1 MHPTPTLSAF
11 IVERGRLLA
20 EAVAELG
27 AQFALPA
34 ECVHLSVRPALCA
47 AQGDLAE
54 LDELLH
60 ESLPDLDGGPDS
72 DPTGGLPGGLPGSLP
87 GDPSGAPALVPLA
100 LQVVSVRLLG
110 LSRSVGAH
118 VAFLSGPERLA
129 VDWLAHR
136 AAALSQQAARLSV
149 SACEA
154 MADASASLAPSVAQD
169 ALPDVGSPFAQ
180 TGHRGTT
187 ASARP
192 ETSTPVEAAA

>member
-1 MHPTPTLSAF
+1 MSSTPTLSAF
-11 IVERGRLLA
+11 IVERGHLLA

-60 ESLPDLDGGPDS
+60 ESLPDLDGGPDG
-72 DPTGGLPGGLPGSLP
+72 DPTGGLPGCLP

-100 LQVVSVRLLG
+100 LQVVSLRLLG

-118 VAFLSGPERLA
+118 VAFLSGAERLA

-154 MADASASLAPSVAQD
+154 VADAAASLAPSVAQD
-169 ALPDVGSPFAQ
+169 TLPDVGSPFAQ

>member
-11 IVERGRLLA
+11 IVERGHLLA
-20 EAVAELG
+20 EAVAELSV
-27 AQFALPA
+27 QFALPA

-60 ESLPDLDGGPDS
+60 ETLPDLDGGPDG
-72 DPTGGLPGGLPGSLP
+72 DPTSGLPGNLS

-100 LQVVSVRLLG
+100 LQVVSLRLLG

-136 AAALSQQAARLSV
+136 AAALSAQAARLSV
-149 SACEA
+149 SACESV
-154 MADASASLAPSVAQD
+154 ADAAASLAPSVAQD

>member
-1 MHPTPTLSAF
+1 MTPTPTLSAF
-11 IVERGRLLA
+11 IVERGHLLA

-60 ESLPDLDGGPDS
+60 ESLPDLDGGPDG
-72 DPTGGLPGGLPGSLP
+72 DPTGGLPGNLS

-100 LQVVSVRLLG
+100 LQVVSLRLLG

-154 MADASASLAPSVAQD
+154 VADAAASLAPSVAQD

>member
-1 MHPTPTLSAF
+1 MHPTPSLSAF
-11 IVERGRLLA
+11 IVERGHLLA

-47 AQGDLAE
+47 VQGDLAE

-60 ESLPDLDGGPDS
+60 ESLPDLGGGPDGGP
-72 DPTGGLPGGLPGSLP
+72 TGCLSGNL
-87 GDPSGAPALVPLA
+87 SGAPALVPLA
-100 LQVVSVRLLG
+100 LQVVSLRLLG
-110 LSRSVGAH
+110 LSRCVGAH

-136 AAALSQQAARLSV
+136 AAALSDQAARLSV

-154 MADASASLAPSVAQD
+154 VADAAASLAPSVAQD
-169 ALPDVGSPFAQ
+169 VLPDVGSPFAQ

>member
-1 MHPTPTLSAF
+1 MTPTPILSAF
-11 IVERGRLLA
+11 IVERGHLLA

-60 ESLPDLDGGPDS
+60 ESLPDLDGGPDG
-72 DPTGGLPGGLPGSLP
+72 DPTGGLPGNLS

-100 LQVVSVRLLG
+100 LQVVSLRLLG

-154 MADASASLAPSVAQD
+154 VAEAAASLAPSVAQD

>member
-1 MHPTPTLSAF
+1 MNPTPALSAF
-11 IVERGRLLA
+11 LVERGHLLA

-60 ESLPDLDGGPDS
+60 ESLPDLDGGPDG
-72 DPTGGLPGGLPGSLP
+72 DPTGNLSGNLS

-100 LQVVSVRLLG
+100 LQVVSLRLLG

-154 MADASASLAPSVAQD
+154 VADAAASLAPSVAQD

>member
-1 MHPTPTLSAF
+1 MSSNPTLSAF
-11 IVERGRLLA
+11 IVERGHLLA

-60 ESLPDLDGGPDS
+60 ESLPDLDGGPDG
-72 DPTGGLPGGLPGSLP
+72 DPTGGLPGNLS

-154 MADASASLAPSVAQD
+154 VADAAASLAPSVAQD

>member
-1 MHPTPTLSAF
+1 MNPTPALSAF
-11 IVERGRLLA
+11 LVERGHLLA

-60 ESLPDLDGGPDS
+60 ESLPDLDGGLDGA
-72 DPTGGLPGGLPGSLP
+72 PTGGLSGNLS

-100 LQVVSVRLLG
+100 LQVVSLRLLG

-136 AAALSQQAARLSV
+136 AAALSQQAARLS
-149 SACEA
+149 
-154 MADASASLAPSVAQD
+154 SLAPTVAQD

>member
-1 MHPTPTLSAF
+1 MNPTPALSAF
-11 IVERGRLLA
+11 LVERGHLLA

-60 ESLPDLDGGPDS
+60 ESLPDLDGGLDGA
-72 DPTGGLPGGLPGSLP
+72 PTGGLSGNLS

-100 LQVVSVRLLG
+100 LQVVSLRLLG

-154 MADASASLAPSVAQD
+154 VADAAASLAPTVAQD

>member
-1 MHPTPTLSAF
+1 MSSTPTLSAF
-11 IVERGRLLA
+11 IVERGHLLA

-60 ESLPDLDGGPDS
+60 ESLPDLDGGPDG
-72 DPTGGLPGGLPGSLP
+72 DPVGGLPGNLS

-100 LQVVSVRLLG
+100 LQVVSLRLLG

-136 AAALSQQAARLSV
+136 AAALSAQAARLSV

-154 MADASASLAPSVAQD
+154 VADAAASLAPSVAQD
-169 ALPDVGSPFAQ
+169 ALPDVGSLFAQ

>member
-1 MHPTPTLSAF
+1 MNPTPALSAF
-11 IVERGRLLA
+11 LVERGHLLA

-60 ESLPDLDGGPDS
+60 ESLPDLDGGPDG
-72 DPTGGLPGGLPGSLP
+72 DPTGGLPGNLP

-100 LQVVSVRLLG
+100 LQVVSLRLLG

-118 VAFLSGPERLA
+118 VAFLSGAERLA

-154 MADASASLAPSVAQD
+154 VAEAPASLAPSVAQD
-169 ALPDVGSPFAQ
+169 ASPDVGSPFAQ

>member
-1 MHPTPTLSAF
+1 MSSTPTLSAF
-11 IVERGRLLA
+11 IVERGHLLA

-60 ESLPDLDGGPDS
+60 ESLPDLDGGPDG
-72 DPTGGLPGGLPGSLP
+72 DPTGGLPGSLS

-100 LQVVSVRLLG
+100 LQVVSLRLLG

-118 VAFLSGPERLA
+118 VVFLSGPERLA

-154 MADASASLAPSVAQD
+154 VADAAASLAPSVAQD

>member
-1 MHPTPTLSAF
+1 MIPTPTLSAF
-11 IVERGRLLA
+11 IVERGHLLA

-60 ESLPDLDGGPDS
+60 ESLPDLDGGPDG
-72 DPTGGLPGGLPGSLP
+72 DPAGGLPGRLP
-87 GDPSGAPALVPLA
+87 GDPSGPPALVPLA
-100 LQVVSVRLLG
+100 LQVVSLRLLG

-118 VAFLSGPERLA
+118 VAFLSGAERLA

-154 MADASASLAPSVAQD
+154 VADAAASLAPSVAQD